1 MKIKFNDI
9 YQQDKVLLPSIFR
22 NIKKIIKNT
31 DFILG
36 DEVNKFEK
44 NFSKFVGTKYCI
56 SCANG
61 TDALYLTL
69 KSLNLRKD
77 DEVIVPAMTY
87 VATASAVI
95 NAGYKLRLADV
106 NINDGSIDQN
116 DVLKK
121 INKNT
126 KAIIFVNLWG
136 HCSNYSKLKKICD
149 KRKIILIEDAAQSI
163 GAKNSENI
171 KSGKIGHIA
180 CFSFFPG
187 KNLGAYGD
195 GGAIVTDNK
204 KIYNI
209 ISKLHINGAKNKFE
223 YDLIGINSRLDTIQA
238 CVLNFKL
245 KRINKLNN
253 LRRKIA
259 KFYDKNLLKK
269 KIKTFSIQKNSC
281 FHQYVLLVDKRKK
294 FTDYLKKNKIP
305 FGYHYPYSI
314 DKLNSF
320 KKLYN
325 DKNLKISNNIAT
337 KCVSLPIHPNLKL
350 NELIYIVKKINQ
362 FQLFPQ

>member
-9 YQQDKVLLPSIFR
+9 YQQDKILLPSIFR
-22 NIKKIIKNT
+22 EIKKIVKNT

-36 DEVNKFEK
+36 GEVNKFET
-44 NFSKFVGTKYCI
+44 NFSRFVNTKYCI

-61 TDALYLTL
+61 TDALFLAL
-69 KSLNLRKD
+69 KSLKLKKND
-77 DEVIVPAMTY
+77 QVIVPAMTY
-87 VATASAVI
+87 VATASVVI

-121 INKNT
+121 INKKT

-149 KRKIILIEDAAQSI
+149 RKKITLIEDASQSI

-195 GGAIVTDNK
+195 GGAVVTDNK
-204 KIYNI
+204 KIYDTI
-209 ISKLHINGAKNKFE
+209 LKLRINGAKNKFE
-223 YDLIGINSRLDTIQA
+223 YDLIGINSRLDTVQA

-253 LRRKIA
+253 LRRKVA
-259 KFYDKNLLKK
+259 KFYDKNLLNT
-269 KIKTFSIQKNSC
+269 KIKTFNIQNNSC
-281 FHQYVLLVDKRKK
+281 FHQYVLLVDNRKK

-314 DKLNSF
+314 DKLKAF
-320 KKLYN
+320 KKLCD
-325 DKNLKISNNIAT
+325 DKNLKISRIIAA
-337 KCVSLPIHPNLKL
+337 KSISLPIHPNLKS
-350 NELIYIVKKINQ
+350 NELNYIVKKINQ
-362 FQLFPQ
+362 Y